1 MPAAGGE
8 AGAAQRMARDGGRG
22 ARDEAQAPAL
32 RDGAE
37 GCGCRCSRGE
47 AQHARH
53 GGSLR
58 RGKGE
63 DDGEEGHS
71 RTTELRIR

>member
-1 MPAAGGE
+1 MHAGGGE
-8 AGAAQRMARDGGRG
+8 AGTAQRMGRDGGRG
-22 ARDEAQAPAL
+22 ARNEAQAPAL

-37 GCGCRCSRGE
+37 GCGCSCCRGE

-58 RGKGE
+58 RRKGE
-63 DDGEEGHS
+63 DDDEEEHR
-71 RTTELRIR
+71 RTIES